1 MPGRPSRE
9 FRKLGLRPAPDYF
22 AASKVQAARIAIH
35 SDPVPGRND
44 LVADLRALG
53 FRINSQRAAADNA
66 GLAHLARDQRSMRG
80 AGADRCHDGSRRSE
94 AGNVGGAGIGS
105 QQDRGFAGGDKALR
119 RLGVERHAS
128 GGNPAGGPD
137 AGGGG
142 RLDRLQRCFDQ
153 AFGIDAGKS
162 FGMDMKVSLQIQ
174 VEALQDKA

>member
-105 QQDRGFAGGDKALR
+105 QQDRGFAGSPGTCPVFGAMAFIGSVTISISACFF
-119 RLGVERHAS
+119 LGLA
-128 GGNPAGGPD
+128 
-137 AGGGG
+137 
-142 RLDRLQRCFDQ
+142 
-153 AFGIDAGKS
+153 AFGRSIIASSGRRTYLSLLHSS
-162 FGMDMKVSLQIQ
+162 FWNLCSLPSWPP
-174 VEALQDKA
+174 